1 MFIKTKF
8 ALAAVLLASMASVTS
23 AQARA
28 TGIESAP
35 STQAF
40 APNTYQQFQSAPA
53 RLRSDG
59 AFVPDANQVLEE
71 NSWLATQ
78 ISDHASSPYAGGGGK

>member
-1 MFIKTKF
+1 MFTKTKF
-8 ALAAVLLASMASVTS
+8 ALAAALLASMTSVSS

-35 STQAF
+35 STEMF
-40 APNTYQQFQSAPA
+40 APNTNQAFRSAPA
-53 RLRSDG
+53 RLRSDR
-59 AFVPDANQVLEE
+59 AFMPDANQVLEE
-71 NSWLATQ
+71 NNWLATQ